1 MDNTLKPDAEN
12 AAQKIL
18 DLEQMIKGY
27 LTDIT
32 AIREKLKT
40 QRDMHNSTFEQD
52 KEYSDI
58 DEEHTKVKRKQAEV
72 KQRLA
77 KTDAVA
83 AVQTTMKGL
92 KDELKDVQ
100 GALSS
105 YLNQYASLTN
115 SNQFTGAD
123 GEIHEIV
130 HTANLVRKKA

>member
-1 MDNTLKPDAEN
+1 MNQTLTPDAEN
-12 AAQKIL
+12 PAQKIL

-27 LTDIT
+27 LTDIA

-52 KEYSDI
+52 KEYSEVS
-58 DEEHTKVKRKQAEV
+58 EEHGKVKRKQAEV

-83 AVQTTMKGL
+83 AVQATMKGL
-92 KDELKDVQ
+92 KDEMKDLQ
-100 GALSS
+100 GALST
-105 YLNQYASLTN
+105 YLNQYAQLTN

-130 HTANLVRKKA
+130 RTAKLVRKKT